1 MNKGIVFDIQRFSLH
16 DGPGIRTT
24 VFLKGCPLRCMWCHN
39 PESWKLAPEP
49 MVKENGES
57 RICGR
62 EMTADAVI
70 EEVLADRAYYE
81 NSGGGLTVSGGEP
94 MLQLPFLLELLKM
107 AKAAGI
113 HTCLE
118 TSGYCERDSLDAVLP
133 FVDLF
138 LFDIKETDPER
149 HREFTGVDNRLI
161 LQNLEH
167 LHRAGADILLRCPI
181 IPGLN
186 DSDGHIATVAA
197 LAREYP
203 NIRGVEIMP
212 YHDMGKGKWK
222 ELGREYA
229 LSDKKTVEETQ
240 KQLLLEQFQK
250 AGCRNAR
257 I

>member
-1 MNKGIVFDIQRFSLH
+1 MKQGIIFDIQRFSLH

-39 PESWKLAPEP
+39 PESWKLAPEQ
-49 MVKENGES
+49 MTKENGES
-57 RICGR
+57 RISGR
-62 EMTADAVI
+62 EMTADAVM
-70 EEVLADRAYYE
+70 EEVLADREYYE

-94 MLQLPFLLELLKM
+94 TLQLPFLLELLKV
-107 AKAAGI
+107 AKSAGI

-118 TSGYCERDSLDAVLP
+118 TSGYCEREKLDAVLP

-138 LFDIKETDPER
+138 LLDVKATDPER
-149 HREFTGVDNRLI
+149 HKRFTGAENHLI
-161 LQNLEH
+161 LENLDY
-167 LHRAGADILLRCPI
+167 LNRAGADILLRCPI

-186 DSDGHIATVAA
+186 DKDEHIASVAA
-197 LAREYP
+197 LTREYP

-229 LSDKKTVEETQ
+229 LSDQKTVDETQ
-240 KQLLLEQFQK
+240 KQQLLERFQQ
-250 AGCRNAR
+250 AGCRNVR